1 MEKKATKPQKEF
13 LKKAFTEYLSYLDKG
28 QGIAEHTSQD
38 IEKYG
43 LLIIENISYRT
54 AADLK
59 ERHQESGGVYLPA
72 DVTEP
77 LGEVTDH
84 NAFKSFDK
92 CEIKPNEEHAGAII
106 HLILVFSLSYY
117 ALFFF
122 EKYENEKIMKANFG
136 QGFFNI
142 SLPDIEEE
150 IFLTSVNYVIKELEK
165 QTAEKPLIEATR
177 NNKLFSVI
185 RQGNATNALTKLR
198 AIEGKTATIDPITRT
213 ATIQQGNFSLS
224 IPNYETLAGLKTST
238 HQLLDALIIELT
250 ETGAKSPAV
259 RIPLSDYMESRG
271 LKDRKEAKAQVV
283 ADTKILRAASIT
295 GEEKK
300 GKKTES
306 FSFINLFD
314 KGTVEKNGD
323 IVFTF
328 GASFYQMLLSYT
340 IMPYPEQL
348 QTVNNKRNPNSYYFL
363 RRIAEHKN
371 MNVGKKNED
380 IIAVKTLLK
389 ASPYIPTY
397 DDVMKSGK
405 QVDQRI
411 IKPFERDL
419 DTLEDTLTWEY
430 CHSNNEPLT
439 DEELQNMNYST
450 FIELLIHTSW
460 KQYPDQTARLQRKA
474 ERIEQAKAKPKRTKK
489 RGVTVN

>member
-28 QGIAEHTSQD
+28 QGITTQTSQG

-43 LLIIENISYRT
+43 LLIIENISYRA
-54 AADLK
+54 AADFK

-77 LGEVTDH
+77 LGEATDYS
-84 NAFKSFDK
+84 AFKSFDK
-92 CEIKPNEEHAGAII
+92 CEIKPNQEHAGAII
-106 HLILVFSLSYY
+106 HIILVFSLSLYP
-117 ALFFF
+117 LFFS
-122 EKYENEKIMKANFG
+122 EKHRNEKMIEGTFD
-136 QGFFNI
+136 F
-142 SLPDIEEE
+142 EEE
-150 IFLTSVNYVIKELEK
+150 IFLTAVNYVIESEK
-165 QTAEKPLIEATR
+165 QTAENPLIEATK

-213 ATIQQGNFSLS
+213 ATIQQGNFSVS

-238 HQLLDALIIELT
+238 YQLLDAITVAFT
-250 ETGAKSPAV
+250 ETGAKSPTV
-259 RIPLSDYMESRG
+259 VIPLSDYMERRG
-271 LKDRKEAKAQVV
+271 LKDRKEAKAQAV
-283 ADTKILRAASIT
+283 ADMEILRTASIT
-295 GEEKK
+295 GKEKK
-300 GKKTES
+300 GKKEES
-306 FSFINLFD
+306 YSFINIAD
-314 KGTVEKNGD
+314 KGTVKRNGD

-397 DDVMKSGK
+397 DDIMKSGK

-419 DTLEDTLTWEY
+419 DALEDTLTWEY

-450 FIELLIHTSW
+450 FIELLIHTEW

-489 RGVTVN
+489 GG